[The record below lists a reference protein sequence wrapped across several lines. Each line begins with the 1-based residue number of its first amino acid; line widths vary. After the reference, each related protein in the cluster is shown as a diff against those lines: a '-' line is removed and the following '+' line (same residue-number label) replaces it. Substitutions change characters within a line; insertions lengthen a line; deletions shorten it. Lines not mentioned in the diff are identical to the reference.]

1 MNMKMIATESIIVR
15 LLWLSFGRIAAFDED
30 HSLLNGVGLISAR

>member
-1 MNMKMIATESIIVR
+1 MIATESIIVR
-15 LLWLSFGRIAAFDED
+15 LLWLSFDRIAALADD